1 MPRQN
6 SITEGP
12 HAIDVYVG
20 HRIVEA
26 RKKMGHNQ
34 SELGRAIGVTF
45 QQVQKYERGSNRVS
59 ASKLHEIARFL
70 NQPISAFFP
79 SGNDE
84 PVFEAPPMSRQAME
98 IAQLAPKLNP
108 TDQKTVLALM
118 RSLTGLS

>member
-6 SITEGP
+6 AITDGAHP
-12 HAIDVYVG
+12 VDLHVG
-20 HRIVEA
+20 RQIAEV

-79 SGNDE
+79 SSNDE
-84 PVFEAPPMSRQAME
+84 SVFEVPPMSRQAME